1 MKKTVNLS
9 RIKTR
14 LLFELQAFK
23 KAIRDAL
30 PEMIKTLTNGL
41 TFLIYAFFIS
51 VGLVLGFFF
60 TVGLI
65 RG

>member
-1 MKKTVNLS
+1 MKTMINLS
-9 RIKTR
+9 RIKAR
-14 LLFELQAFK
+14 LHFELKTSK
-23 KAIRDAL
+23 KACRDAL

>member
-1 MKKTVNLS
+1 MKTMINFS
-9 RIKTR
+9 RIKAR

-23 KAIRDAL
+23 KASHDAL
-30 PEMIKTLTNGL
+30 PEMIKTLTNSL

>member
-1 MKKTVNLS
+1 MINLS

-14 LLFELQAFK
+14 LHFELKAFK
-23 KAIRDAL
+23 KASHDAL
-30 PEMIKTLTNGL
+30 LEMIKTLANGL

>member
-1 MKKTVNLS
+1 MKTMINLS
-9 RIKTR
+9 RIKAR
-14 LLFELQAFK
+14 LRFELKVSK
-23 KAIRDAL
+23 KAFRDAL

>member
-1 MKKTVNLS
+1 MKAMINFS

-14 LLFELQAFK
+14 LRFELQALK
-23 KAIRDAL
+23 KASRDAL

>member
-1 MKKTVNLS
+1 MKTMINLS
-9 RIKTR
+9 RIKAR
-14 LLFELQAFK
+14 LHFEL
-23 KAIRDAL
+23 KASQKACRDAL

>member
-1 MKKTVNLS
+1 MKTMINLS
-9 RIKTR
+9 RIKAR
-14 LLFELQAFK
+14 LRFELKASK

-30 PEMIKTLTNGL
+30 PEIIKTLTNGL

>member
-1 MKKTVNLS
+1 MKTMINFS
-9 RIKTR
+9 RIKSR
-14 LLFELQAFK
+14 LLFEWQAIK
-23 KAIRDAL
+23 KASRDAL

-60 TVGLI
+60 ILGLM

>member
-1 MKKTVNLS
+1 MKTMINLS
-9 RIKTR
+9 RIKAR
-14 LLFELQAFK
+14 LRFELKAFK
-23 KAIRDAL
+23 KACRDAL

-60 TVGLI
+60 TVDLMQ
-65 RG
+65 R